1 MDPRR
6 PTHRWRAAGRV
17 DIAAVACRIAPSI
30 LSADFAA
37 LAAAIETVKPETDLL
52 HVDVMDAHFVP
63 NLTIGPPVVRSL
75 RRHSPDLY
83 FDCHLMMDN
92 PASFLDDFKD
102 AGANGCTVHVEI
114 GGTDDLIGL
123 AANPDMP
130 FDAVEPFLDK
140 IDLLLLMTVF
150 PGFGGQ
156 SFIADV
162 MPKVEQARAEIDRR
176 GLRVALQVD
185 GGVNEKTLPLAAKAG
200 ADTFVAGNAIFG
212 ANDPLAAARRL
223 RALAR

>member
-1 MDPRR
+1 MAPV
-6 PTHRWRAAGRV
+6 PP
-17 DIAAVACRIAPSI
+17 CRIAPSI

-37 LAAAIETVKPETDLL
+37 LADAIDTVRPETDLL

-63 NLTIGPPVVRSL
+63 NLTIGPPVVKSL
-75 RRHSPDLY
+75 CRHAPDLY

-92 PASFLDDFKD
+92 PGDFLDDFKA

-114 GGTDDLIGL
+114 GGTDDLIAQMRALGLDVGL

-130 FDAVEPFLDK
+130 FEAVEPFLDQ

-150 PGFGGQ
+150 PGFAGQ

-162 MPKVEQARAEIDRR
+162 MPKVQQARAEIDRR
-176 GLRVALQVD
+176 GLTVALQVD
-185 GGVNEKTLPLAAKAG
+185 GGINEETLPIAAAAG
-200 ADTFVAGNAIFG
+200 ADTFVAGNAIYG
-212 ANDPLAAARRL
+212 ADDPLAAARRL
-223 RALAR
+223 RTLAG

>member
-1 MDPRR
+1 
-6 PTHRWRAAGRV
+6 
-17 DIAAVACRIAPSI
+17 
-30 LSADFAA
+30 
-37 LAAAIETVKPETDLL
+37 
-52 HVDVMDAHFVP
+52 MDAHFVP

-75 RRHSPDLY
+75 RRHSPDVY

-92 PASFLDDFKD
+92 PDSFLDDFKD

-114 GGTDDLIGL
+114 GRTDELIAQMRGLELDVGL

-130 FDAVEPFLDK
+130 FEAVEPFLDK

-162 MPKVEQARAEIDRR
+162 MPKVERARAEIDRR

-185 GGVNEKTLPLAAKAG
+185 GGINEDTLPVAAKAG
-200 ADTFVAGNAIFG
+200 ADTFVAGKAIFG
-212 ANDPLAAARRL
+212 ADDPLAAARRL

>member
-1 MDPRR
+1 MAGGRARVAASILDADLSNLAYAVRR
-6 PTHRWRAAGRV
+6 VQAAGA
-17 DIAAVACRIAPSI
+17 DRIH
-30 LSADFAA
+30 L
-37 LAAAIETVKPETDLL
+37 
-52 HVDVMDAHFVP
+52 DVMDAHFVP

-75 RRHSPDLY
+75 RRHSPDVY

-92 PASFLDDFKD
+92 PDSFLDDFKD

-114 GGTDDLIGL
+114 GRTDELIAQMRGLELDVGL

-130 FDAVEPFLDK
+130 FEAVEPFLDK

-162 MPKVEQARAEIDRR
+162 MPKVERARAEIDRR

-185 GGVNEKTLPLAAKAG
+185 GGINEDTLPVAAKAG

-212 ANDPLAAARRL
+212 ADDPLAAARRL